1 MSSQQRTI
9 RNAVVTLLEAIPGV
23 HVFRSPRFEIAEAE
37 LPALAVFSHGDRP
50 EDQDDDHQKSHR
62 RTYTLRVEIR
72 AKGRPEEDA
81 TDDLAVAVRKAIL
94 ADDSLGGLVHRITW
108 AEQAWD
114 GDEGE
119 FPLAGTYL
127 DFNVFYLWRPE

>member
-1 MSSQQRTI
+1 MSLQKQIRT
-9 RNAVVTLLEAIPGV
+9 AVAALLGTIPGV
-23 HVFRSPRFEIAEAE
+23 KVFASPRFDIAEAE
-37 LPALAVFSHGDRP
+37 LPALCVFSHGDVP
-50 EDQDDDHQKSHR
+50 SNSDDDHARAHE

-81 TDDLAVAVRKAIL
+81 TDDIAVAVRKAIL
-94 ADDSLGGLVHRITW
+94 ADDSLGQLVHRITW

>member
-9 RNAVVTLLEAIPGV
+9 RNAVVTLLTAIPGV
-23 HVFRSPRFEIAEAE
+23 TVHRSPRYEIAEKE

-62 RTYTLRVEIR
+62 RVYTLRVEVQ
-72 AKGRPEEDA
+72 ANGRPEEDA

-94 ADDSLGGLVHRITW
+94 ADDSLGQLVHRITW